1 MKRFLLTAVVVAAMG
16 VVTAQVPADS
26 VGVFAVMDG
35 QYVRMERITHNA
47 IKRSGG
53 IGAAFSFGLAKVKA
67 KMQFKGETSPH
78 QFQGEA
84 RFRMYF
90 GQPPTQNITNL
101 YMFSPNRSIRDF
113 DIARFDVKKKA
124 RMLTGVSASILG
136 SSHGVSASDDIE
148 MTVTEVRPQV
158 YDVTAKGKPGE
169 YCIIY
174 TGEGTA
180 GFGGVFDFTISK

>member
-47 IKRSGG
+47 IKGSGG
-53 IGAAFSFGLAKVKA
+53 LGAAFSFGIAKVKA
-67 KMQFKGETSPH
+67 KMQFKGATSPH
-78 QFQGEA
+78 QFQGKA
-84 RFRMYF
+84 CFRMYF

-101 YMFSPNRSIRDF
+101 YMFGTNHSIKDF
-113 DIARFDVKKKA
+113 DIARFDVKKNV
-124 RMLTGVSASILG
+124 RLLTGSSASILG
-136 SSHGVSASDDIE
+136 SSVGVSATDDLEI
-148 MTVTEVRPQV
+148 TVNEVRPQV
-158 YDVTAKGKPGE
+158 YDIIAEGKPGE

-174 TGEGTA
+174 TGDGA
-180 GFGGVFDFTISK
+180 GGFGGVFDFTICK